1 MKFCL
6 SLKNNYIIEKKVR
19 LMESKIIKAFF
30 DRNLVD
36 EVITTPRTK
45 EYTDIDE
52 RETAIYNKLRP
63 MLTVEQLKLFDEFV
77 DLYGD
82 RHAIIYLKATTFAAL
97 NSVCAS
103 PWNVLTSPTWTKA
116 NKIS

>member
-1 MKFCL
+1 
-6 SLKNNYIIEKKVR
+6 
-19 LMESKIIKAFF
+19 MESKIIKAFF
-30 DRNLVD
+30 DGNLAD

-45 EYTDIDE
+45 KYTDIDE

-63 MLTVEQLKLFDEFV
+63 MLTGEQLKLFDEFV

-82 RHAIIYLKATTFAAL
+82 RHTFISENYYIRGSNSAYAL
-97 NSVCAS
+97 
-103 PWNVLTSPTWTKA
+103 PWTVSTSPTWTKT

>member
-30 DRNLVD
+30 DGNLAD

-63 MLTVEQLKLFDEFV
+63 MLAGEQLKLFDEFV
-77 DLYGD
+77 DLYGN
-82 RHAIIYLKATTFAAL
+82 RHAL
-97 NSVCAS
+97 
-103 PWNVLTSPTWTKA
+103 
-116 NKIS
+116 ISESYYVRGFKFGLRLAVECFDFSDIDENG